1 MKHCIAIALTAA
13 LVLTGYRH
21 DPQQI
26 VPVEFPEP
34 PVEIL
39 TNYFNFIR
47 LPEGSYRMYFS
58 GYTQR
63 ECGPDRDK
71 QDPYYAESEDRFLYD
86 FKCKKERTAVERI
99 WDNDYSAFPS
109 IVRYRG
115 AYYVSLER

>member
-47 LPEGSYRMYFS
+47 LPRKMVSTTISNAR
-58 GYTQR
+58 R
-63 ECGPDRDK
+63 
-71 QDPYYAESEDRFLYD
+71 
-86 FKCKKERTAVERI
+86 KEPRLSVFGTMITAH
-99 WDNDYSAFPS
+99 SLPS
-109 IVRYRG
+109 CVTE
-115 AYYVSLER
+115 VPTM